1 METHPAT
8 ANTRRYAAFWS
19 HELGSVPLAEIDSA
33 SIRKILVKALG
44 TPPAIPEKERTITRK
59 SPVPRVWEPAT
70 LNRYS
75 AYLRKVLQAACYHKN
90 KLLTSNPALKQTPQ
104 RDGITFHHEA
114 EVSMFLSREQA
125 LSLKT
130 QLSPEDWPL
139 VGFALET
146 GMRRH
151 EQFSMKWSQVNFDT
165 GFVTLPLLKSGKTTQ
180 IALSDYAIEI
190 LKSLDSF

>member
-1 METHPAT
+1 
-8 ANTRRYAAFWS
+8 
-19 HELGSVPLAEIDSA
+19 
-33 SIRKILVKALG
+33 
-44 TPPAIPEKERTITRK
+44 
-59 SPVPRVWEPAT
+59 
-70 LNRYS
+70 
-75 AYLRKVLQAACYHKN
+75 HKN

-190 LKSLDSF
+190 LKSLDSFTRSAFVFPSPKNPLRHLNADAFCIKVFLLACRRAGIPTGRPDGITWHSLRHSCASWKAQSGIDLYSIGKQLGHKRAETTKRYS